1 MTIVYVLF
9 SVLLIWLSFRSLRG
23 GIEYLAFFRS
33 ELAKP
38 LSVHT
43 PKATI
48 IAPCR
53 GLDEGLYENLLA
65 LIEQDYPDFEVVFVV
80 DDARDDAVPT
90 INSFI
95 ETCRNAKLVVAP
107 KATNSS
113 QKVENLRE
121 AVLNASV
128 DSKVF
133 VFVDSDARPQKHWL
147 RRLVAPLDN
156 DSVGAAT
163 GYRWFISPKPSFG
176 SELRSAWNASIASA
190 LGPNTSSNF
199 CWGGSMAIRRGMFD
213 DVGIRDRWAGTL
225 SDDFVVT
232 NTMKDAGKSIVFVPQ
247 ALAVSIETCSF
258 ETMLEFTTRQM
269 KITRVY
275 ATPLWLLS
283 MIGSSVFLAVIIASF
298 AIIVFSGM
306 NSWLGWFALLTIVL
320 VFGLSI
326 AKAYLRLKA
335 VRLALPNWN
344 KQLAKQTF
352 SQLTLF
358 LVTPAIFLYNCL
370 AALVSRRINWRGT
383 VYELKSRTETVII
396 SSE

>member
-23 GIEYLAFFRS
+23 GIDYLAYFRS

-38 LSVHT
+38 LSNYT

-53 GLDEGLYENLLA
+53 GIDEGLEENLA
-65 LIEQDYPDFEVVFVV
+65 TLIEQDYPDFEVIFVV
-80 DDARDDAVPT
+80 DDERDNAVPT
-90 INSFI
+90 INSLI
-95 ETCRNAKLVVAP
+95 KTCSNAKLVIAP
-107 KATNSS
+107 KATDSS

-121 AVLNASV
+121 AVLHPAD
-128 DSKVF
+128 DSQIF
-133 VFVDSDARPQKHWL
+133 VFVDSDARPQKLWL
-147 RRLVAPLDN
+147 RRLVAPLEN
-156 DSVGAAT
+156 EGVGAAT
-163 GYRWFISPKPSFG
+163 GYRWFISPRPTFG

-199 CWGGSMAIRRGMFD
+199 CWGGSMAIRRDVFDEVGM
-213 DVGIRDRWAGTL
+213 RERWEGTL

-232 NTMKDAGKSIVFVPQ
+232 NAMKDAGKSIVFVPQ
-247 ALAVSIETCSF
+247 ALAVSYEYCSF

-283 MIGSSVFLAVIIASF
+283 MIGSSLFLGVIVASF
-298 AIIVFSGM
+298 AIILLSQM
-306 NSWLGWFALLTIVL
+306 NGWLRWFALATMVL
-320 VFGLSI
+320 VCGLSI
-326 AKAYLRLKA
+326 AKAHLRLKA
-335 VRLALPNWN
+335 VRLALPNWDRH
-344 KQLAKQTF
+344 LAKQTF

-358 LVTPAIFLYNCL
+358 LVAPAIFLYNCL
-370 AALVSRRINWRGT
+370 AAFVSRRINWRGT

>member
-23 GIEYLAFFRS
+23 GIDYLAFFRS

-38 LSVHT
+38 LSDYT

-53 GLDEGLYENLLA
+53 GMDEGLHENLAA
-65 LIEQDYPDFEVVFVV
+65 LFEQDYPEFEVIFVV
-80 DDARDDAVPT
+80 DDAADEAVGI
-90 INSFI
+90 INSLV
-95 ETCRNAKLVVAP
+95 ESSPKAKLVVAP
-107 KATNSS
+107 KATSSS

-121 AVLNASV
+121 AVVHAAD
-128 DSKVF
+128 DSRVF
-133 VFVDSDARPQKHWL
+133 VFVDSDARPQNYWL
-147 RRLVAPLDN
+147 RRLVAPIEN

-163 GYRWFISPKPSFG
+163 GYRWFVSPKPTFG

-190 LGPNTSSNF
+190 LGPNTASNF
-199 CWGGSMAIRRGMFD
+199 CWGGSMAIRRDVFDEVGM
-213 DVGIRDRWAGTL
+213 RERWAGTL

-232 NTMKDAGKSIVFVPQ
+232 NTMKEVGKSIVFVPQ
-247 ALAVSIETCSF
+247 ALAVSHETCSF

-283 MIGSSVFLAVIIASF
+283 MFGSTVFLSIIAASF
-298 AIIVFSGM
+298 AIMVISRMEG
-306 NSWLGWFALLTIVL
+306 WLSWFALATVVL

-326 AKAYLRLKA
+326 GKAYLRLQA
-335 VRLALPNWN
+335 IRLALPSWD
-344 KQLAKQTF
+344 KQLQRQTV

-358 LVTPAIFLYNCL
+358 PVAPAIFLYNCV
-370 AALVSRRINWRGT
+370 AALFSRRINWRGT

>member
-1 MTIVYVLF
+1 MTVVYVIF

-23 GIEYLAFFRS
+23 GVEYISFFRS

-38 LSVHT
+38 LSKYT

-53 GLDEGLYENLLA
+53 GIDEGLHKNLSA
-65 LIEQDYPDFEVVFVV
+65 LVEQDYPDLEVVFVV
-80 DDARDDAVPT
+80 DDERDAAVPT
-90 INSFI
+90 INSLI
-95 ETCRNAKLVVAP
+95 EISSNAKLVVAP
-107 KATNSS
+107 KAINSS

-121 AVLNASV
+121 AVLNAAD

-147 RRLVAPLDN
+147 RRLVGPLEN

-163 GYRWFISPKPSFG
+163 GYRWYISSKPSFG
-176 SELRSAWNASIASA
+176 SDLRSAWNASIASA
-190 LGPNTSSNF
+190 LGPNTTSNF
-199 CWGGSMAIRRGMFD
+199 CWGGSMAIRRDVFDEVGM
-213 DVGIRDRWAGTL
+213 RERWAGTL
-225 SDDFVVT
+225 SDDFAVT
-232 NTMKDAGKSIVFVPQ
+232 NTMKEFGKLIVFVPQ
-247 ALAVSIETCSF
+247 ALAVSFETCSF
-258 ETMLEFTTRQM
+258 RTMLEFTTRQM

-283 MIGSSVFLAVIIASF
+283 MFGSTVFLG
-298 AIIVFSGM
+298 IIVASSAIMASSRM
-306 NSWLGWFALLTIVL
+306 NGWLSWFAFTTVVI

-326 AKAYLRLKA
+326 GKAYLRLKA
-335 VRLALPNWN
+335 VRLALPNWD
-344 KQLAKQTF
+344 KRLQRQTF

-358 LVTPAIFLYNCL
+358 LVAPAIFLYNCV
-370 AALVSRRINWRGT
+370 AALFSQRINWRGT

>member
-1 MTIVYVLF
+1 MTIVYVIF
-9 SVLLIWLSFRSLRG
+9 SILLIWLSFRSFSG
-23 GIEYLAFFRS
+23 GIEYLKFFRS

-38 LSVHT
+38 LSNYT

-53 GLDEGLYENLLA
+53 GLDEGLHENLLA
-65 LIEQDYPDFEVVFVV
+65 LTEQDYPDFEVVFVV
-80 DDARDDAVPT
+80 DDECDAAVPT
-90 INSFI
+90 INSLI
-95 ETCRNAKLVVAP
+95 ETCRKAKLVVAP
-107 KATNSS
+107 KSTNSS

-121 AVLNASV
+121 SVLNAAD

-133 VFVDSDARPQKHWL
+133 VFVDSDARPQTEWL
-147 RRLVAPLDN
+147 RRLVAPLES
-156 DSVGAAT
+156 DSVGSAT

-190 LGPNTSSNF
+190 LGPNTSGNF
-199 CWGGSMAIRRGMFD
+199 CWGGSMAIRR
-213 DVGIRDRWAGTL
+213 DVFNEIGIRDRWAGTL

-232 NTMKDAGKSIVFVPQ
+232 NAMKDAGKSIVFVPQ
-247 ALAVSIETCSF
+247 ALAVSFETCSF
-258 ETMLEFTTRQM
+258 RTMLEFTTRQM

-283 MIGSSVFLAVIIASF
+283 MIGSSLFLGVVIASF

-306 NSWLGWFALLTIVL
+306 NSWLRWFALVTIVL

-344 KQLAKQTF
+344 EHLAKQTF

-358 LVTPAIFLYNCL
+358 LVAPAIFLYNCL
-370 AALVSRRINWRGT
+370 AAVVSRRINWRGT